1 MRINWN
7 YIKMIAL
14 FLIVV
19 FLYAFSS
26 IRNAKRIVSKPE
38 VQFIGNKNLFV
49 TQEAVSKLLI
59 QNQETVTNVAKETLD
74 LNVLEETLNANPIIE
89 FAEVYVSVAGHLSAR
104 VKQKTPIA
112 RVVATDASFYI
123 DTNGG
128 VMPLSKNYTERVP
141 IVTGKV
147 NKNSLSRAFK
157 MATKVLEDDF
167 LKTHVVQIHQN
178 KNNTISLKL
187 RQTKFIV
194 ELGNLDEL
202 NRKISNLK
210 AFYVKAIK
218 DKTLDNYSKVNLQFG
233 NQVVCTKA

>member
-1 MRINWN
+1 MKINWN
-7 YIKMIAL
+7 YIKMIVL

-26 IRNAKRIVSKPE
+26 ARNAQRIVSKPE
-38 VQFIGNKNLFV
+38 VNFIGNKNLFV

-59 QNQETVTNVAKETLD
+59 QNQEAVTNVAKETLD
-74 LNVLEETLNANPIIE
+74 LNQLEATLNANPIIE
-89 FAEVYVSVAGHLSAR
+89 FAEVYVSVAGNLSAK

-112 RVVATDASFYI
+112 RVVATDTSFYI

-147 NKNSLSRAFK
+147 KKNNLKRVFK
-157 MATKVLEDDF
+157 MATKILEDEF
-167 LKTHVVQIHQN
+167 LKKHVVQIHQN
-178 KNNTISLKL
+178 ENNTISLKL
-187 RQTKFIV
+187 RQTNFIV
-194 ELGNLDEL
+194 ELGNLKDL
-202 NRKISNLK
+202 DKKINNLK
-210 AFYVKAIK
+210 VFYVKAIK
-218 DKTLDNYSKVNLQFG
+218 DKTLDKYSKVNLQFG